1 MNKECPLCGE
11 ENAISAIECEDCGNL
26 FSDAQPSENKNPASP
41 QYAWKIRCPDG
52 HEYDVDDEN
61 SRIQVC
67 ALCEDEVDKH
77 EIAKCRPFRVVV
89 NPTGAGD
96 VDDAERVPT
105 PTVSVLVLSEI
116 KTGKQI
122 RIEKN
127 GVIGRLGDI
136 EQDYFSQN
144 MRVSEH
150 HCRVLFESGEFK
162 IERLPTGRNT
172 TKINDIEL
180 SKGIR
185 NIIRNGDY
193 FTLADLMFE
202 IAICSEEIQGDS
214 SQEPLPPDEQ
224 DAVIAKF
231 VITCPKCGRTH
242 NVDSIDARINEC
254 SDCDEYDKHEISKV
268 GAAVK
273 YAN

>member
-11 ENAISAIECEDCGNL
+11 ENAIAAVVCEDCGTP
-26 FSDAQPSENKNPASP
+26 FAVDQPSGDDNAKTT
-41 QYAWKIRCPDG
+41 QFIWKIRCPDG
-52 HEYDVDDEN
+52 HEYDVEGED

-67 ALCEDEVDKH
+67 ELCEDEIDKY
-77 EIAKCRPFRVVV
+77 EIASCRPFRVSISKEMP
-89 NPTGAGD
+89 ND
-96 VDDAERVPT
+96 ERT
-105 PTVSVLVLSEI
+105 PIPSVSVLILSEI
-116 KTGKQI
+116 KSGKQI
-122 RIEKN
+122 RVVKN
-127 GVIGRLGDI
+127 GIIGRLGDI
-136 EQDYFSQN
+136 EPEYFSQN
-144 MRVSEH
+144 MFVSEY
-150 HCRVLFESGEFK
+150 HCKIISDNGEYK

-185 NIIRNGDY
+185 NIVRNGDY

-202 IAICSEEIQGDS
+202 ITLCSEEVRGES
-214 SQEPLPPDEQ
+214 LQETRPSEH
-224 DAVIAKF
+224 DAVSTRFI
-231 VITCPKCGRTH
+231 ITCPKCGRVYEVT
-242 NVDSIDARINEC
+242 SIDTHVNEC